1 MPFIPVPNTAMVEFR
16 MTLDD
21 QHVENTIYVQGT
33 VEWNITSLATLA
45 TSCQAWWLTNYA
57 PNVSEEVVL
66 REVVA
71 TSLENETAA
80 QATVSGDGANGTNTS
95 GSMPSNVTLTVS
107 FRTGLRGRSFR
118 GRNYVVGVPQDQVVD
133 INHVQ
138 SSYAAA
144 WIDTYSELLEGT
156 FEEGQQWV
164 IVSRFEDGSP
174 RETGIASEV
183 LTVTVVDDVID
194 SQRRRLPGRGS

>member
-45 TSCQAWWLTNYA
+45 TSLQAWWLTNYA

-80 QATVSGDGANGTNTS
+80 QATVSGDSANGTNTS

-118 GRNYVVGVPQDQVVD
+118 GRNYIVGVPQDQVVD

-138 SSYAAA
+138 GTYAAA
-144 WIDTYSELLEGT
+144 WIDAYSELLEGT

>member
-1 MPFIPVPNTAMVEFR
+1 MPLRLAVSRVRRVP
-16 MTLDD
+16 
-21 QHVENTIYVQGT
+21 
-33 VEWNITSLATLA
+33 
-45 TSCQAWWLTNYA
+45 
-57 PNVSEEVVL
+57 
-66 REVVA
+66 
-71 TSLENETAA
+71 
-80 QATVSGDGANGTNTS
+80 
-95 GSMPSNVTLTVS
+95 
-107 FRTGLRGRSFR
+107 GRSFR